1 MLKLMLLQ
9 IDSFGPLPAIIAA
22 VLAIVVI
29 FVTLIKRYKRCPSDR
44 ILVVYGKVGGGQ
56 SAKCIHGGAA
66 FIFPVIQDYQFL
78 DLTPISIEV
87 NLINALSKQN
97 IRVNVPSRFT
107 IGISTEPGIMQ
118 NAAER
123 LLGLGQNE
131 IQELAQEIIF
141 GQLRLVVA
149 SMDIEEI
156 NSDRD
161 KFLTNISKSVETEL
175 KKVGLKLINVN
186 ITDIVDESGYIEA
199 LGKEAAAHAIN
210 AARKSVAEKTR
221 DGSIGEANAVQD
233 ERTQVAEL
241 YAKAKIGE
249 ANASQN
255 ERTQVAAANAHA
267 KIGEAN
273 ADQNERVQTASAIAK
288 AKIGEAEALKDER
301 IKTSEANARAIDG
314 ENIAKISIAESDAL
328 RRERE
333 AEAEKRAI
341 ASEKVQA
348 AKALE
353 ESYAAEKEAEDARA
367 SRDKATKYADIV
379 VPAEIA
385 KSKVEI
391 DAEAEAENIRRI
403 AKGEADAI
411 LMKKQA
417 EAKGLYEILTKQAA
431 GFDEIVKAAGNDP
444 KNAAMLIIADKLPEL
459 VKTQAEAIKNIKI
472 DKVTVWE
479 NGGGKDGK
487 TSTSNFISGM
497 YKSVPPLQE
506 MFNMAGMQL
515 PDYLKGKEIPAE
527 LASEVT
533 ETPPEASPDTTDEGT
548 SEDAK

>member
-1 MLKLMLLQ
+1 MKL
-9 IDSFGPLPAIIAA
+9 IIAQEGLNLGLPMA
-22 VLAIVVI
+22 LIFGVLFIFLFLIV
-29 FVTLIKRYKRCPSDR
+29 LIRRYKRCPSDR

-66 FIFPVIQDYQFL
+66 FILPVIQDYEFL
-78 DLTPISIEV
+78 DLTPMSIEV

-107 IGISTEPGIMQ
+107 IGVSTEPGVMQ

-123 LLGLGQNE
+123 LLGLGLPD
-131 IQELAQEIIF
+131 IQELAKEIIF

-161 KFLTNISKSVETEL
+161 KFLTNISQSVESEL

-233 ERTQVAEL
+233 ERTQVA
-241 YAKAKIGE
+241 
-249 ANASQN
+249 
-255 ERTQVAAANAHA
+255 AANAQA
-267 KIGEAN
+267 VE
-273 ADQNERVQTASAIAK
+273 
-288 AKIGEAEALKDER
+288 
-301 IKTSEANARAIDG
+301 G
-314 ENIAKISIAESDAL
+314 ENSAKISVANSDSL
-328 RRERE
+328 RRQRE
-333 AEAEKRAI
+333 AEAERVAI
-341 ASEKVQA
+341 AAEKVQA

-353 ESYAAEKEAEDARA
+353 ESYAAEQQAEAARA
-367 SRDKATKYADIV
+367 ERERSSQMADVI
-379 VPAEIA
+379 VPAEID
-385 KSKVEI
+385 KRKVEI
-391 DAEAEAENIRRI
+391 DAEAEAERIRRR

-411 LMKKQA
+411 LFKAQA
-417 EAKGLYEILTKQAA
+417 EAKGLYEVLTKQAA
-431 GFDEIVKAAGNDP
+431 GLDEIVKAAGNNSKD
-444 KNAAMLIIADKLPEL
+444 AVLLLIADKLPEL

-487 TSTSNFISGM
+487 SSTSNFISGM

-506 MFNMAGMQL
+506 MFNMAGMDL
-515 PDYLKGKEIPAE
+515 PEYLKGKDVTTEPRE
-527 LASEVT
+527 VLNEKEDKSKESE
-533 ETPPEASPDTTDEGT
+533 
-548 SEDAK
+548 

>member
-9 IDSFGPLPAIIAA
+9 MDGFGALPVIVFA
-22 VLAIVVI
+22 VLAVI
-29 FVTLIKRYKRCPSDR
+29 IIFITLIKRYKRCPSDR

-107 IGISTEPGIMQ
+107 IGVSTEPGIMQ

-123 LLGLGQNE
+123 LLGLDQNN

-161 KFLTNISKSVETEL
+161 KFLTNISQSVESEL

-233 ERTQVAEL
+233 ERIQVSQLQAM
-241 YAKAKIGE
+241 AKIGE
-249 ANASQN
+249 AKAAQD
-255 ERTQVAAANAHA
+255 ERTQIAAANAEA
-267 KIGEAN
+267 KIGEAKAN
-273 ADQNERVQTASAIAK
+273 QNERVQTASAIAM

-417 EAKGLYEILTKQAA
+417 EANGLFEILTKQAA
-431 GFDEIVKAAGNDP
+431 GFDEIVKAAGNDS

-459 VKTQAEAIKNIKI
+459 VKIQAEAIKNIKI

-515 PDYLKGKEIPAE
+515 PDYLKGKEVQEE
-527 LASEVT
+527 LAAEII
-533 ETPPEASPDTTDEGT
+533 ETPPENASDIIEDDI
-548 SEDAK
+548 SEA